1 MAYQRIVA
9 AVDESPAGVH
19 ALRVGAQIAAAAEAE
34 LIALRVVDDPWR
46 FIEPGEVEA
55 KRAQRD
61 NSWAAVAATRVS
73 DEMGRLIA
81 SAGIPMSR
89 ARPDVRFGIPAVEIA
104 RWAELDQADL
114 IVLGRQPVGPLE
126 RRPAGRTIE
135 GTLRRAR
142 VPCLVVPFGHR
153 TWHRILVLAHDDQA
167 AGDVLDQAFAFSAV
181 FASEVVVVDTEPQLV
196 GAGSG
201 RGEPVARRAFA
212 TWARLPRAGTI
223 DVMTCEGEGA
233 AELLKAA
240 RARQADLVVIG
251 LRRGE
256 SVDDTSEAAR
266 VLQRAPCAVLTVPV

>member
-19 ALRVGAQIAAAAEAE
+19 ALRVGGQIAAGAEAE

-55 KRAQRD
+55 KRALRD
-61 NSWAAVAATRVS
+61 NSWAKVAAARVS
-73 DEMGRLIA
+73 DELRQLIA
-81 SAGIPMSR
+81 SAGIPIR
-89 ARPDVRFGIPAVEIA
+89 LARPDVRFGLPAVEIA
-104 RWAELDQADL
+104 RWAELDEADL
-114 IVLGRQPVGPLE
+114 IVLGRQPVGPHE

-142 VPCLVVPFGHR
+142 VPCLVVPFGQR
-153 TWHRILVLAHDDQA
+153 SWHRILVLAHDGPA
-167 AGDVLDQAFAFSAV
+167 AGDVLDQAFAFSEV

-196 GAGSG
+196 GAGG
-201 RGEPVARRAFA
+201 YGEPMARRAFA

-223 DVMTCEGEGA
+223 DVLTCEGEGA

-240 RARQADLVVIG
+240 RERQADLLVIG

-256 SVDDTSEAAR
+256 RVDDTGEAAR
-266 VLQRAPCAVLTVPV
+266 ILQRTPCAVLTVPV